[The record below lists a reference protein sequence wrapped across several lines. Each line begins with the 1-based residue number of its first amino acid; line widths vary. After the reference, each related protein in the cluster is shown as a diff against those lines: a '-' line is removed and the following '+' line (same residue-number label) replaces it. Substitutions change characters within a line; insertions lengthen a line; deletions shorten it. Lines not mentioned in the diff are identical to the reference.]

1 MSPNQPRCRCAPPQR
16 VVANTAVRQLLAHPG
31 ALLALAPSARRSS
44 LQLPLGSQPQH
55 TSSMLETLPE
65 AQPASSCSSAG
76 GSSGLPPGSRLPSGP
91 ATPADSLRA
100 QAAAAALLEGTVA
113 AAEAAAAA
121 EGATAEAAAAGA
133 GAEAA
138 APDSW
143 EHEGASGG
151 SRPDS
156 RASAAAS
163 SEAESPVS
171 TGSDYRHVVLR
182 PGSAASRPLGTP
194 PPSPF
199 MSVAASRRFGSL
211 RSGNVD
217 DPGRQAPVALP
228 GAPTMQAASPLG
240 AAASQQDT
248 AGPTSLPGQATMLA
262 NMPLGRAGSESSVQ
276 GPMAL
281 PGEPTLAADSPF
293 VLPSGSLL
301 RQHSQAERQQSAG
314 GMAPLQHG
322 QPHFLQQHLEAL
334 TEEPLDSLE
343 AAAGEGAPQGAEQ
356 SSVGSTPQPGS
367 WAALAA
373 QLNASAGQ
381 GQPTDG
387 SGGEQPAGGAPPAA
401 AAAAMQSLPSATSAA
416 VASLSSEGEEPP
428 LPMHPLCPLDDA
440 LLPLDTSDLKTRQL
454 RQALIGVLGSQT
466 SGGRL
471 FGVGICTAMLLWQ
484 LAWCAGICCWVSP
497 GMCHDLTDSVQHESH
512 PHQANIHPLL
522 PAGSQTRPLQGW
534 RPLHASPGAMKWR
547 GSSWCRRAAPSAWPP
562 SCARCAE

>member
-1 MSPNQPRCRCAPPQR
+1 MSQYQLCCRCAPPQR

-31 ALLALAPSARRSS
+31 ALLALAPSTRRSS
-44 LQLPLGSQPQH
+44 QQLALGSQPQH
-55 TSSMLETLPE
+55 TTSMLETLPE

-121 EGATAEAAAAGA
+121 AGAAAEAA
-133 GAEAA
+133 AA

-171 TGSDYRHVVLR
+171 TGSDYRHVILR

-199 MSVAASRRFGSL
+199 MSAAASRRFGSL
-211 RSGNVD
+211 RSGDLD

-240 AAASQQDT
+240 AAAGQPDT

-262 NMPLGRAGSESSVQ
+262 NTPLGRAGSESSVQ
-276 GPMAL
+276 GPMAV
-281 PGEPTLAADSPF
+281 PGEPTLPADSPF

-314 GMAPLQHG
+314 GTAPLQHG
-322 QPHFLQQHLEAL
+322 QPHLLQQHLEAL

-381 GQPTDG
+381 GQPVNS
-387 SGGEQPAGGAPPAA
+387 SGGEPPATGSAPLA
-401 AAAAMQSLPSATSAA
+401 AAPTAAAMQSLPSASSAA
-416 VASLSSEGEEPP
+416 AANLTSEGEEPP

-454 RQALIGVLGSQT
+454 RQALIDVLGSQT

-471 FGVGICTAMLLWQ
+471 FGVCICTAMLLWQ
-484 LAWCAGICCWVSP
+484 LAWCSGSYCWVSP
-497 GMCHDLTDSVQHESH
+497 VMCHAPTDSVQHDGH
-512 PHQANIHPLL
+512 PRNANMHPLF
-522 PAGSQTRPLQGW
+522 PACSQTRPLQG
-534 RPLHASPGAMKWR
+534 
-547 GSSWCRRAAPSAWPP
+547 
-562 SCARCAE
+562 